1 MPVFKSECKKPDG
14 AECKWNQVH
23 TDTDTLADNE
33 PDHTVLVQVFKFS
46 EKGDHERVASFTTA
60 FGEM

>member
-33 PDHTVLVQVFKFS
+33 PDHTVLV
-46 EKGDHERVASFTTA
+46 
-60 FGEM
+60 